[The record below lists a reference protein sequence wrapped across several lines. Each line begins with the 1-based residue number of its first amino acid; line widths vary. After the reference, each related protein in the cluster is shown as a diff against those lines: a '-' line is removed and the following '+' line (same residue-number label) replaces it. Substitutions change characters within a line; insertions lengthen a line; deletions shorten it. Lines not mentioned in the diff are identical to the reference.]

1 MPRYQWLIKNELD
14 NSTIQD
20 KMRTMVT
27 LGVPYSEADINNAL
41 KHMDEQASKIEA
53 NLLANPDIKKSFGG
67 NTTSKLK
74 DREIVAL
81 IAYLQRL
88 GTDTQVKK

>member
-1 MPRYQWLIKNELD
+1 
-14 NSTIQD
+14 
-20 KMRTMVT
+20 
-27 LGVPYSEADINNAL
+27 
-41 KHMDEQASKIEA
+41 MDEQATKIET
-53 NLLANPDIKKSFGG
+53 NLLANPDIKKSFGA
-67 NTTSKLK
+67 NTTAPLK

>member
-27 LGVPYSEADINNAL
+27 LGVPYTEADINNAL

-53 NLLANPDIKKSFGG
+53 NLLANPDIKNHDGLTPKEKAIQEGK
-67 NTTSKLK
+67 TDLA
-74 DREIVAL
+74 EIFD
-81 IAYLQRL
+81 QNK
-88 GTDTQVKK
+88 Q